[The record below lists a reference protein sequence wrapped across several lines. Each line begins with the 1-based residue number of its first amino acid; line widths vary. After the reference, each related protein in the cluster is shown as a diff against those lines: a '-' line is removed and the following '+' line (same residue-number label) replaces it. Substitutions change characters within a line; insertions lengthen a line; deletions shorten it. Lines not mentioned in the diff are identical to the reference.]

1 MCALGAKFAS
11 RQKDGAGRAADFPDA
26 EDELYLRVL
35 RRRIDHGYPVN
46 HWWLKMEFRAILN
59 ETTPPGHNNFKCS
72 SGWAVRF
79 CVRYRL
85 SLQAANNIKA
95 HDQVDRVEA
104 IRSFHRYWLHKVQN
118 SQPQSDPKY
127 GRFPAKR
134 ILHVDQVPLPFA
146 SAQKKTLNPINFG
159 SCRIAGPNMSG
170 LEKRQATL
178 QLWIVADAEHQ
189 YVKPS
194 LIFRG
199 STGPKSKLPWPEEKA
214 LYDTLP
220 DIRVYFQKN
229 AWADEEFCLNNIFD
243 VARDIADAG
252 VEVAEIAIGMDN
264 HSSQRT
270 PEMMR
275 VYSSLGFFPLFTAAN
290 CTDCISP
297 VDHHVG
303 SFIQSHM
310 ARSYRAEVENNPAIW
325 MASADEI
332 EVGDAD
338 CRAAMSRRMLMAKWL
353 SAAWDDLVNNHTG
366 LLHNAFVHT
375 GFLVAKDGSEDSLMQ
390 IQGWKGTEP
399 YGGFRDN

>member
-1 MCALGAKFAS
+1 MHMKAVHPGQLPPEPVGTRVKRTRQSFSNAQKDAAITRSMELESSGHHAPKQQTAKEMFGKTWEGRKNYIGRWLKKPTQIRLMCALGAKFAS

-229 AWADEEFCLNNIFD
+229 AWADEEF
-243 VARDIADAG
+243 
-252 VEVAEIAIGMDN
+252 
-264 HSSQRT
+264 
-270 PEMMR
+270 
-275 VYSSLGFFPLFTAAN
+275 
-290 CTDCISP
+290 
-297 VDHHVG
+297 
-303 SFIQSHM
+303 
-310 ARSYRAEVENNPAIW
+310 
-325 MASADEI
+325 AST
-332 EVGDAD
+332 VTTFS
-338 CRAAMSRRMLMAKWL
+338 MWL
-353 SAAWDDLVNNHTG
+353 ATM
-366 LLHNAFVHT
+366 T
-375 GFLVAKDGSEDSLMQ
+375 
-390 IQGWKGTEP
+390 
-399 YGGFRDN
+399 Y